1 MRTSALSTKKNNA
14 VLKKS
19 AWKVMKNNG
28 YLFIVVVAIG
38 LSFGNNEWVEAL
50 SILGNNGAYSEG
62 IPSLG
67 DLGQMVDRV
76 EDELIGHDVSDVP
89 DSLDE
94 DIPHP
99 IRINNWASD
108 LKVGQI
114 GGVAVNPSDQ
124 PVIFHRGT
132 TEWGAK
138 TFNLKTNNL
147 NEPRAAIDEDTIL
160 TLDPDNGKVLSSWGK
175 GMFYMP
181 HGLTIDS
188 EGNTYV
194 TDVGLHQVMR
204 FPAGQTKPDL
214 ILGVAFESGHDEK
227 HFCKPTDVAV
237 SEKTGDIFVSDGYC
251 NSRILKFSADGRLK
265 QIIDGDWTVPHS
277 LALFEESD
285 VLCVANRE
293 GQKIDCMKAGIERPL
308 YANRDETGQKVTTYT
323 GVGRP
328 YAIDGK
334 GTALLTMSGS
344 PNIRGLT
351 IDTASDSLPI
361 IDEWAKNDNLA
372 SPHDIAVSLT
382 GDAIYVAEITPG
394 KGAKLQ
400 KYDVM
405 AEDSNDLDTP

>member
-1 MRTSALSTKKNNA
+1 MRSGALNTKHSNIVPKTS
-14 VLKKS
+14 V
-19 AWKVMKNNG
+19 WKVMKNNG
-28 YLFIVVVAIG
+28 YLVIFVVAIG
-38 LSFGNNEWVEAL
+38 VTFGNTKLVEAL
-50 SILGNNGAYSEG
+50 SILGGNHGAY
-62 IPSLG
+62 PSLDG
-67 DLGQMVDRV
+67 LGQMVDHV
-76 EDELIGHDVSDVP
+76 EDELIGHDVSDTP

-99 IRINNWASD
+99 IKINNWASD

-124 PVIFHRGT
+124 PVIFHRGPV
-132 TEWGAK
+132 EWGASS
-138 TFNLKTNNL
+138 FNFKTNNL
-147 NEPRAAIDEDTIL
+147 NEPRTAIDEDTIL
-160 TLDPDNGKVLSSWGK
+160 TLDPDSGKVLSSWGK

-181 HGLTIDS
+181 HGLTIDVD
-188 EGNTYV
+188 GNTYV

-204 FPAGQTKPDL
+204 FAPGQTTPDL
-214 ILGVAFESGHDEK
+214 VLGVKFESGKDEK

-237 SEKTGDIFVSDGYC
+237 SEKTGDIFVADGYC

-265 QIIDGDWTVPHS
+265 QIIDGDWKVPHS

-308 YANRDETGQKVTTYT
+308 YANRDETGQKVTTYK

-361 IDEWAKNDNLA
+361 IDEWAQNDNLA
-372 SPHDIAVSLT
+372 NPHDIAVSLT
-382 GDAIYVAEITPG
+382 GDAIYVAEITSG

-405 AEDSNDLDTP
+405 AEDSNNLDTL